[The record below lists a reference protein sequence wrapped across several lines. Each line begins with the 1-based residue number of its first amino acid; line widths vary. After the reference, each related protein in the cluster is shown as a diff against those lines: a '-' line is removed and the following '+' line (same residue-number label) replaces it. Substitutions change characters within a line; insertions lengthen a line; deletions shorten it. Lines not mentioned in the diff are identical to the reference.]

1 MKYKTVSALCE
12 GIADAIKE
20 KEGSSEKI
28 NPQDFPDRIKGLE
41 VGGGA
46 SRSKMRYFKVVSR
59 LPSAGGGDV
68 SIYSAMSQI
77 ARYEVAE
84 YNDNDELERVEVS
97 IETGSMRQFYNNW
110 SPIAFGIDPNTKVTT
125 WAEIPEITTL
135 GETLAAYFED
145 PSYFEEITEEQFYDL
160 NTLLSE

>member
-1 MKYKTVSALCE
+1 MKYKTVSSLCE
-12 GIADAIKE
+12 GIADAIRE
-20 KEGSSEKI
+20 KEGSTALI
-28 NPQDFPDRIKGLE
+28 NPQDFADRIKGLE
-41 VGGGA
+41 VGGA
-46 SRSKMRYFKVVSR
+46 SCSKWRYFKKLHN

-135 GETLAAYFED
+135 GETLAAHFED
-145 PSYFEEITEEQFYDL
+145 PYYFEEITEEQFYDL

>member
-1 MKYKTVSALCE
+1 MKYKTVSALCDSLAE
-12 GIADAIKE
+12 AIKE
-20 KEGSSEKI
+20 KEGSSARI

-41 VGGGA
+41 VGGA
-46 SRSKMRYFKVVSR
+46 SGSKWRYFKKLHN

-84 YNDNDELERVEVS
+84 YNDNDALERVEVS

-145 PSYFEEITEEQFYDL
+145 SNYFEEITEEQFYDL

>member
-20 KEGSSEKI
+20 KEGSSARI

-41 VGGGA
+41 VGGA
-46 SRSKMRYFKVVSR
+46 SGSKWRYFKKLHN

-84 YNDNDELERVEVS
+84 YNDNDALERVEVS

-145 PSYFEEITEEQFYDL
+145 PYYFEEITEEQFYDL

>member
-1 MKYKTVSALCE
+1 MKYKSVSALCE
-12 GIADAIKE
+12 GVAGAIRE
-20 KEGSSEKI
+20 KEGSTALI
-28 NPQDFPDRIKGLE
+28 NPQDFVDRIKGLE
-41 VGGGA
+41 GGGA
-46 SRSKMRYFKVVSR
+46 SGSKWRYFKKLHN

-84 YNDNDELERVEVS
+84 YNDNDALERVEVS

-135 GETLAAYFED
+135 GETLAEYFED
-145 PSYFEEITEEQFYDL
+145 PNYFEEITEEQFYDL

>member
-1 MKYKTVSALCE
+1 
-12 GIADAIKE
+12 
-20 KEGSSEKI
+20 
-28 NPQDFPDRIKGLE
+28 
-41 VGGGA
+41 
-46 SRSKMRYFKVVSR
+46 
-59 LPSAGGGDV
+59 
-68 SIYSAMSQI
+68 MSQI

-84 YNDNDELERVEVS
+84 YNDNDALERVEVS

-145 PSYFEEITEEQFYDL
+145 PYYFEEITEEQFYDL

>member
-1 MKYKTVSALCE
+1 MKYPTVSALCD

-20 KEGSSEKI
+20 KEGSTALI
-28 NPQDFPDRIKGLE
+28 NPQDFVDRIKGLE
-41 VGGGA
+41 VGGARG
-46 SRSKMRYFKVVSR
+46 SKWRYFKKLHN
-59 LPSAGGGDV
+59 LPSAGGGDE

-84 YNDNDELERVEVS
+84 YNDNDALERVEVS

-135 GETLAAYFED
+135 GETLAEYFED
-145 PSYFEEITEEQFYDL
+145 PYYFEEITEEQFYDL

>member
-1 MKYKTVSALCE
+1 MKYPTVSALCE
-12 GIADAIKE
+12 GVAGAIRE
-20 KEGSSEKI
+20 KEGSSALI

-41 VGGGA
+41 VGGA
-46 SRSKMRYFKVVSR
+46 SGSKWRYFKRTGR

-84 YNDNDELERVEVS
+84 YNDNDALERVEVS